1 MYTGF
6 KPNASVSRSI
16 NSVDPT
22 ETQLETLQREVDNY
36 TRKLEQ

>member
-6 KPNASVSRSI
+6 KGNSSV
-16 NSVDPT
+16 NKTVTSVDPT

-36 TRKLEQ
+36 TRKL

>member
-6 KPNASVSRSI
+6 KTNNSV
-16 NSVDPT
+16 NKTLASVDPT

-36 TRKLEQ
+36 TRKL